1 MAAIRTL
8 FTDIGGVLLTNGW
21 DRAMRMKA
29 CEHFNLDASEVDE
42 RHHLTFDTYEIGKL
56 SLDEYLKRTI
66 FYEPRQFTTEDFRHF
81 MFEQSQ
87 PLQGMAEFVRALKAK
102 HSLKVV
108 AISNEGRELAHHRI
122 HKFKMGEYI
131 DAFVVSGFVYTR
143 KPDESIFRLALDIV
157 QATTGDSI
165 YMDDRLLF
173 VEVASS
179 IGFQGIHHTS
189 LESTTAAFAEHGL
202 SV

>member
-1 MAAIRTL
+1 MPPIRTL

-21 DRAMRMKA
+21 DRAMRTKA
-29 CEHFNLDASEVDE
+29 CEHFNLDAAEVDE

-66 FYEPRQFTTEDFRHF
+66 FYEPRSFTPEDFRHF
-81 MFEQSQ
+81 MFEQSK
-87 PLQGMAEFVRALKAK
+87 PLPGMAEFVRALKAK
-102 HSLKVV
+102 HLLKVV

-122 HKFKMGEYI
+122 NKFKMGEYI

-173 VEVASS
+173 VEVANS
-179 IGFQGIHHTS
+179 IGFQGVHHTD
-189 LESTTAAFAEHGL
+189 LASTTEAFAQRGL
-202 SV
+202 AL